1 MKVWL
6 MSKYLR
12 VKCKCGSEQNVFS
25 HAASIVKCKACKEP
39 IAYPAGGEA
48 VIQGEIVKELG

>member
-1 MKVWL
+1 

-39 IAYPAGGEA
+39 IVYPAGGEA
-48 VIQGEIVKELG
+48 VIQAEIVKELG